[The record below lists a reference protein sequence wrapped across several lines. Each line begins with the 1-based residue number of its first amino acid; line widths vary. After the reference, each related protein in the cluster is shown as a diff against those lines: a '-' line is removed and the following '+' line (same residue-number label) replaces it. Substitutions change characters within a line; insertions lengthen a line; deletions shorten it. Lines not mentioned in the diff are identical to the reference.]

1 MADALLASRWLLALV
16 LVVAG
21 AAKLRQPGRE
31 ELALAIQNY
40 GVPSGRVSTL
50 LALLLPWWEVALGAM
65 LAAGVLLVP
74 VAVCAALTLGVF
86 AAVVGWHLAHGRR
99 FACGCGTGGEIGW
112 ALAGHDLVLATLA
125 TAVAT
130 GPSAA
135 LAAWPGWGAAPVTG
149 MWQARLPIPLAVT
162 AVTAGWRLLHAT
174 RSGKAWRV
182 ADRAGRL
189 TG

>member
-1 MADALLASRWLLALV
+1 MADALLASRWLLAIV

-21 AAKLRQPGRE
+21 VAKLRPHGRHE
-31 ELALAIQNY
+31 VVVAIENY
-40 GVPSGRVSTL
+40 GVPSGTVSVP
-50 LALLLPWWEVALGAM
+50 LAVLLPWWELALGFM
-65 LAAGVLLVP
+65 LAAGALLVP
-74 VAVCAALTLGVF
+74 AAACAALTLCVF

-112 ALAGHDLVLATLA
+112 ALAGRDLVLATLA
-125 TAVAT
+125 LAVAT

-162 AVTAGWRLLHAT
+162 AAIAGWRLMRAA
-174 RSGKAWRV
+174 RFAKAWPV
-182 ADRAGRL
+182 ADRPAA
-189 TG
+189 